1 MKPQFR
7 SNIFSLQ
14 ITATSGITAKRIM
27 INMKTHGAIAMMA
40 ATDGRGMVLIRMQT
54 LADANETETQM
65 KWNDVPIETYS

>member
-7 SNIFSLQ
+7 FDIFSLQ
-14 ITATSGITAKRIM
+14 ITATSGITAKRIK

-40 ATDGRGMVLIRMQT
+40 TTDRRGMVLIRMQT